1 MLSFD
6 LFLPAFMAVNN
17 GFLLTIMITIA
28 SFALGQLLALP
39 IALALTSDRKAIRAP
54 LSTYT
59 FLVRGSP
66 LLVQLFIIY
75 YGLGQIDAVRHS
87 IFWPLLRN
95 PVYCAILA
103 IGLNSAAYAGE
114 LIAGAIRQLPAG
126 QWEAGKALGL
136 HHRILL
142 IKVILPQAYR
152 AILPALG
159 NELILVMKGS
169 TLASAVTVMEMT
181 GAARVFVAKTYAPFE
196 TCLIAGTCYLLMGAV
211 FGRIFRAIEAK
222 VAIPGR

>member
-6 LFLPAFMAVNN
+6 LFLPAFMAVKN
-17 GFLLTIMITIA
+17 GFLLTILITIA

-196 TCLIAGTCYLLMGAV
+196 TFLIAGTCYLLIGAV